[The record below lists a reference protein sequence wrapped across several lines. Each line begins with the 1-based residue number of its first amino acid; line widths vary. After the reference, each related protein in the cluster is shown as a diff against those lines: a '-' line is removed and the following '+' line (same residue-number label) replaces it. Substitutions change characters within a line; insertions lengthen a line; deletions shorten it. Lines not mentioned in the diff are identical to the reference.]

1 MVRRVVEVFGKF
13 WQSGGFDHP
22 SDPDLITC
30 CRPLTSRVRIPHA
43 VLIAA
48 SLMVK
53 HRYFLTCNGGSNP
66 SRRHSSHSV
75 VVYHVGL

>member
-48 SLMVK
+48 NLMVK
-53 HRYFLTCNGGSNP
+53 
-66 SRRHSSHSV
+66 SRSFQPVMEVRILRGDPV
-75 VVYHVGL
+75 PMV

>member
-30 CRPLTSRVRIPHA
+30 CRLLTSWVRIPHA
-43 VLIAA
+43 VNVLRQT
-48 SLMVK
+48 LK
-53 HRYFLTCNGGSNP
+53 TFLLLLLWRNWLA
-66 SRRHSSHSV
+66 HSTV
-75 VVYHVGL
+75 INAFIEV